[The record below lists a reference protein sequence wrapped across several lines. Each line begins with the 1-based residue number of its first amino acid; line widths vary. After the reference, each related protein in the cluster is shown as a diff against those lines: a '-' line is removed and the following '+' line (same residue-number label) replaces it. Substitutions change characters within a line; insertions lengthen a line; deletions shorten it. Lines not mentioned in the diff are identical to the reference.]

1 MCLDKSPL
9 YRNLFKQELK
19 RHRNG
24 FSPEE
29 STLSFKTLYRMRS
42 VLDVTCVFPFVRIQL
57 GLGEESLATAL
68 TE

>member
-29 STLSFKTLYRMRS
+29 STFSFKSLYRI
-42 VLDVTCVFPFVRIQL
+42 VFYVTCVFPFVRIQL